1 MARGKKMK
9 YSAQF
14 ENAFERTLGEE
25 GGYVSDPDDP
35 GGETKYGI
43 SKRSYPGEDIANLS
57 MERAK
62 EIYYRDFWTRLSLDL
77 VRGDVAAEVFDTAVN
92 MGRAAAVQ
100 IAQEAGNYLGASLKV
115 DGQMG
120 YLTASALNRIASP
133 DLLKVLNGLQL
144 ARYVGL
150 VRDDPQR
157 QKYARGW
164 LKRIQVVPI

>member
-1 MARGKKMK
+1 MARGEKMS
-9 YSAQF
+9 YSAEF
-14 ENAFERTLGEE
+14 ENAFERTLSME

-35 GGETKYGI
+35 GGETRWGI
-43 SKRSYPGEDIANLS
+43 SKAAYPSEDIANLS
-57 MERAK
+57 LERAK
-62 EIYYRDFWTRLSLDL
+62 EIYYRDYWRLHQLDL
-77 VRGDVAAEVFDTAVN
+77 LRGDVAAEVFDTAVN
-92 MGRAAAVQ
+92 MGHATAVR
-100 IAQEAGNYLGASLKV
+100 IAQEAANYLGATLKV
-115 DGQMG
+115 DGQLG
-120 YLTASALNRIASP
+120 YLTATALNRVAGP